1 MKQWQCTICG
11 YIHTGEEPPDICPVC
26 GADKSLFI
34 ELVEKNEETPVT
46 SQPESKEQAKN
57 AEASSSPELAPP
69 PPAPL
74 FSYDGITNLMLRHH
88 AHPISVHFPNGIIPM
103 AVTFIFLA
111 VIFQFAGLSK
121 ASFYNMVFVML
132 TLPAVLFT
140 GYNEWKK
147 KYKGALTRIFVIK
160 IVAAA
165 IVSAGTLTSVL
176 WFLIS
181 PDVLQANS
189 FERTLFLT
197 LQLVLVG
204 ATGIAGHIGGKLVFK
219 D

>member
-34 ELVEKNEETPVT
+34 ELVGKKEEPSVF
-46 SQPESKEQAKN
+46 SPPETKEQAKS
-57 AEASSSPELAPP
+57 AEASASPEPAPS
-69 PPAPL
+69 PAPL
-74 FSYDGITNLMLRHH
+74 FSYDGITDLMLRLH

-111 VIFQFAGLSK
+111 AIFQFAGLSN
-121 ASFYNMVFVML
+121 ASFYSMIFVLL
-132 TLPAVLFT
+132 TLPVVLFT
-140 GYNEWKK
+140 GYNEWIK

-165 IVSAGTLTSVL
+165 IVSVGTLTSVL

-181 PDVLQANS
+181 PAVLQTNS
-189 FERTLFLT
+189 FERNLFLV
-197 LQLVLVG
+197 LQLVLLG